1 VWGVDMPSHRDSP
14 LLPVRQAAVYVSGVA
29 RERLVCLL
37 GPSPYNSEAKFV
49 RLADTELVLLSPVLP
64 VDRHRRCLTKPLAR
78 ATSCASAMGPR
89 VLLSG

>member
-1 VWGVDMPSHRDSP
+1 VGWTCHRTGTHPCCPSARRP
-14 LLPVRQAAVYVSGVA
+14 CTYRAVA
-29 RERLVCLL
+29 RERLGCLL
-37 GPSPYNSEAKFV
+37 GPSLYNSEAKFV

-64 VDRHRRCLTKPLAR
+64 VDRRRRCLTKPLAR